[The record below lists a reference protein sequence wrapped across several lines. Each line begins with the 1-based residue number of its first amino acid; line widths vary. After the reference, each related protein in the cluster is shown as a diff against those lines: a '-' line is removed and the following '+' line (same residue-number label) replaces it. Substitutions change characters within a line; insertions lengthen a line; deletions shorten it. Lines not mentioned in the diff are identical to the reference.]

1 LIRSIAFL
9 YLGCAAAP
17 LLAQNPDVQ
26 IPAPLP
32 APHTPIITDTEFKEA
47 IPSLDDAPLESIEAW
62 DAAQESREDVGTA
75 QQQAAQLRERSC
87 KTSQSPTS
95 LRWPSKPARTPQTPA
110 IRKKTL
116 KGSEPN

>member
-26 IPAPLP
+26 IPAPLT
-32 APHTPIITDTEFKEA
+32 APQGAVAPQTPIISDTEFKEA

-62 DAAQESREDVGTA
+62 DAAQESQVE
-75 QQQAAQLRERSC
+75 AAVVRG
-87 KTSQSPTS
+87 
-95 LRWPSKPARTPQTPA
+95 A
-110 IRKKTL
+110 IRSDQAGAVDREQDRQSL
-116 KGSEPN
+116 